1 MKVRPLFVEI
11 EVGSGGA
18 THTLV
23 LLKGTFRLAA
33 NLLQPATV
41 IVRCSKNR
49 KISNYLQQPLALCNS
64 CRNLRVVWMRLKAEF
79 TLVHFMQ
86 YAMKR
91 NNLLHK
97 THQRKRYLKQLICI
111 KYSQV
116 GLKTFHRIVKQIIKG
131 QGLFLY
137 PPIGCLT
144 IPFDNFVLYIETN
157 LEGRFHKGNKLIES

>member
-11 EVGSGGA
+11 EAGSGGA

-64 CRNLRVVWMRLKAEF
+64 CRNLRVV
-79 TLVHFMQ
+79 
-86 YAMKR
+86 
-91 NNLLHK
+91 
-97 THQRKRYLKQLICI
+97 
-111 KYSQV
+111 
-116 GLKTFHRIVKQIIKG
+116 
-131 QGLFLY
+131 
-137 PPIGCLT
+137 
-144 IPFDNFVLYIETN
+144 
-157 LEGRFHKGNKLIES
+157 